1 MIQWFNSFLGGYAHR
16 ILDAV
21 ILLVIGVVVIKYLM
35 MAVKKALS
43 KSKLVKAAHKLVQA
57 VVKTVLYFL
66 LFLPSV
72 NP

>member
-21 ILLVIGVVVIKYLM
+21 
-35 MAVKKALS
+35 S
-43 KSKLVKAAHKLVQA
+43 
-57 VVKTVLYFL
+57 L